1 MPDEYESLR
10 AEVLQWQNRRFQLV
24 GASITLVTGVLGL
37 GLKELAN
44 GWSVISSLLLL
55 VLTCAVFLSWYAGV
69 TNTKIAMYLMV
80 FHEQSGGPESQG
92 SGWESRLYRL
102 KNQQRKDP
110 LALND
115 ALVFI
120 YFSLGVVSFFIPY
133 AAAKDHSVMPGQLG
147 LLILMTLAFLTALMV
162 HWKYSD
168 QRNRYLGY
176 WRAVKRDE
184 LQGS

>member
-1 MPDEYESLR
+1 MQDEYESLR

-37 GLKELAN
+37 GSNAMAS

-55 VLTCAVFLSWYAGV
+55 VLTCAVFLSWYAGIA
-69 TNTKIAMYLMV
+69 NTKIAMYLMV
-80 FHEQSGGPESQG
+80 FHEQSGGPESQS

-102 KNQQRKDP
+102 KNQRRKDP

-120 YFSLGVVSFFIPY
+120 YFSLGAVSFFIPY
-133 AAAKDHSVMPGQLG
+133 AAAKDHLVMPVQCVLFV
-147 LLILMTLAFLTALMV
+147 LMTLAFLTALLV
-162 HWKYSD
+162 HWKYSN

-176 WRAVKRDE
+176 WRDVKRDE